1 METFKGISRAV
12 SGSNGLIQDL
22 LEAWILVG
30 ALLDSVD
37 DTSEVLAFL
46 RNRLTLGDGGRAWN
60 VAPSNS
66 ELKRFADWRIFAQIL
81 AECAAQIS
89 LEQSEILVNLNRTNC
104 LSPTNQDRDHSIF
117 LIAWNLDFLEL
128 VNESLAATGFASVGR
143 KELHLTAKEEHE
155 VQLNILFAHK
165 RDVKQR
171 SANEEQALILDQ
183 IIQLLQTE
191 LPDKRRQLSDC
202 LQERGEWLQSCGQS
216 VHAVSAY
223 RQAIQVEPDSE
234 LKDAL
239 IEFVEEIT
247 STNSSYSSDSKQ

>member
-12 SGSNGLIQDL
+12 SGSNGLIHDL
-22 LEAWILVG
+22 IEAWILVG
-30 ALLDSVD
+30 VSLPTDD

-66 ELKRFADWRIFAQIL
+66 ELKRFADWKVFAQIL
-81 AECAAQIS
+81 AECAAQLS
-89 LEQSEILVNLNRTNC
+89 LAKSDVLVNLNRTNC
-104 LSPTNQDRDHSIF
+104 LSPVNQDREHSIF
-117 LIAWNLDFLEL
+117 LIAWNLDFLDL
-128 VNESLAATGFASVGR
+128 INESLAATGFSMVER
-143 KELHLTAKEEHE
+143 KELHLTAKEAHE

-165 RDVKQR
+165 REFKQR
-171 SANEEQALILDQ
+171 HDNARQALTLDR

-202 LQERGEWLQSCGQS
+202 LQERGEWLQSCGDS
-216 VHAVSAY
+216 VQALSAY
-223 RQAIQVEPDSE
+223 NDAILVEPDSE

-239 IEFVEEIT
+239 IQFVEEIT
-247 STNSSYSSDSKQ
+247 STNSNHSSESRQ